1 MNRFLR
7 NIIVEVFVTIR
18 TVGCSLLSFFYFIV
32 MIGFDRRTIGLG
44 KTGRTKWLELVT
56 LE

>member
-18 TVGCSLLSFFYFIV
+18 TVGCSLLSFVYFIV

-44 KTGRTKWLELVT
+44 KTGRKKWLELVT

>member
-18 TVGCSLLSFFYFIV
+18 TVGCSLLSFVYFIA

-44 KTGRTKWLELVT
+44 KTRRTKCQELVT

>member
-18 TVGCSLLSFFYFIV
+18 TVGCSLLSFFYFIA

-44 KTGRTKWLELVT
+44 KTRRTKWQELVT